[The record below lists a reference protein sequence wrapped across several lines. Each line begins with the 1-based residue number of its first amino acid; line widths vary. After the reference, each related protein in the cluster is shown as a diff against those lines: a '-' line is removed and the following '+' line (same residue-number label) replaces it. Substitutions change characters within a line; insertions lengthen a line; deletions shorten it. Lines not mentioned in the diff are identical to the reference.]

1 MACRNAFGKMKGEL
15 MKLTAFQYGKTYIQE
30 SLALSG
36 GNKDISLPISLL
48 FFLIE
53 EGDEKMLV
61 DVGCDTMP
69 GFFLEE
75 HISPVI
81 LLEQHGVKREE
92 ITSVFLTHAHHDHA
106 ECAHYYKN
114 AAVFIHKDALPY
126 AAGFLKENSKI
137 STFESE
143 ISPIKGVKI
152 IPVCGHAQGSS
163 IMAVNSPTGEFI
175 LCGDECYVKES
186 FEYQRLSGGVLD
198 KEKMMDFL
206 KKYKD
211 HKGKILFHDKDVVG
225 YVGCK
230 TIF

>member
-1 MACRNAFGKMKGEL
+1 MKGEH

-53 EGDEKMLV
+53 EGDEKMLI

-75 HISPVI
+75 HISPVA
-81 LLEQHGVKREE
+81 LLEKQGVKRED

-114 AAVFIHKDALPY
+114 AKIIIHKEALPH
-126 AAGFLKENSKI
+126 ASGFLKENGNI
-137 STFESE
+137 CVFETE
-143 ISPIKGVKI
+143 FSPIEGVKI
-152 IPVCGHAQGSS
+152 IPIGGHAQGSS
-163 IMAVNSPTGEFI
+163 IMAVSSPEGGEII
-175 LCGDECYVKES
+175 LCGDECYVKEG
-186 FEYQRLSGGVLD
+186 FLEQRLSGAVLN
-198 KEKMMDFL
+198 KEKMTEFL
-206 KKYKD
+206 AKYKE
-211 HKGKILFHDKDVVG
+211 HPGKILFHDKDVVG
-225 YVGCK
+225 YIGCK
-230 TIF
+230 VIFET

>member
-1 MACRNAFGKMKGEL
+1 
-15 MKLTAFQYGKTYIQE
+15 MKLTAFQYGKTYLKE
-30 SLALSG
+30 SDALSG
-36 GNKDISLPISLL
+36 GSRDVSLPISLM

-53 EGDEKMLV
+53 DGDEKMLI

-81 LLEQHGVKREE
+81 LLEKYGVKRDE

-114 AAVFIHKDALPY
+114 ATVFIHKDALPY
-126 AAGFLKENSKI
+126 ATGFLKENGKI
-137 STFESE
+137 SVFEDG
-143 ISPIKGVKI
+143 ISPINGAKI

-163 IMAVNSPTGEFI
+163 IMTVDSPSGEII
-175 LCGDECYVKES
+175 LCGDECYVKDS
-186 FEYQRLSGGVLD
+186 FESLRPSGAVLD
-198 KEKMMDFL
+198 KEKMMNFL

-211 HKGKILFHDKDVVG
+211 HNGKILFHDKYVVG
-225 YVGCK
+225 YVGYK

>member
-1 MACRNAFGKMKGEL
+1 

-36 GNKDISLPISLL
+36 GSKDVSLPISLL

-53 EGDEKMLV
+53 EGDEKMLI

-81 LLEQHGVKREE
+81 LLESYGIKREE

-114 AAVFIHKDALPY
+114 ARIFIHKDALPH
-126 AAGFLKENSKI
+126 AKAFLKENGNI
-137 STFESE
+137 EVFEKE
-143 ISPIKGVKI
+143 FSPIKGTKI

-163 IMAVNSPTGEFI
+163 IMSVNSPSGGEFI
-175 LCGDECYVKES
+175 LCGDECYVKEG
-186 FEYQRLSGGVLD
+186 FEQQRLSGAVLD
-198 KEKMMDFL
+198 GEKMTAFL
-206 KKYKD
+206 KKYKN
-211 HKGKILFHDKDVVG
+211 HKGAILFHDKDVVG
-225 YVGCK
+225 YIGFK
-230 TIF
+230 TLFSV

>member
-1 MACRNAFGKMKGEL
+1 
-15 MKLTAFQYGKTYIQE
+15 MKLTAFQYGKTYLKE
-30 SLALSG
+30 SDALSG
-36 GNKDISLPISLL
+36 GRSDISLPISLL

-53 EGDEKMLV
+53 NGEKKMLI

-81 LLEQHGVKREE
+81 LLEKYGIKREE

-114 AAVFIHKDALPY
+114 ANIIIHKDALPY
-126 AAGFLKENSKI
+126 AASFLKENGKI
-137 STFESE
+137 TVFDSE
-143 ISPIKGVKI
+143 LSPLSGVKI

-163 IMAVNSPTGEFI
+163 IMSVSTTSGDEFI

-186 FEYQRLSGGVLD
+186 FELQKPSGAVLD
-198 KEKMMDFL
+198 KEKAMDFL
-206 KKYKD
+206 AKYKN
-211 HKGKILFHDKDVVG
+211 HSGKLLFHDKDAVG
-225 YVGCK
+225 FVGFK
-230 TIF
+230 TIFEE